1 MYCVWS
7 SFNFTHPHK
16 NETPSTVR
24 HAKPTHRFH
33 SRFLLLVLASGHSL
47 RPSSSLSA
55 AHDQVTNMTVI
66 AQGGLVLDDK
76 ENRLLDQAI
85 KILELEAR
93 VASSEARVDKLEAR
107 QDKHEETVAEKLVA
121 HAEMLEELKEKLE
134 AHEEMMQNLDERIV
148 ASWAS
153 RRPPS
158 SATTRS
164 RS

>member
-1 MYCVWS
+1 MQ
-7 SFNFTHPHK
+7 
-16 NETPSTVR
+16 
-24 HAKPTHRFH
+24 KPTHRISQSVFAAT
-33 SRFLLLVLASGHSL
+33 LLHSGHSL

-93 VASSEARVDKLEAR
+93 VASSEAREDKLEARVDKLEARQDKLEAR